1 MSWNSDLEPLT
12 MLAKDRRAEMVA
24 FVERER
30 LVKQNQSGQEHKHS
44 AWQWL
49 RMSLLSG
56 LQRGSRL
63 EPSSTPRSLL
73 QS

>member
-1 MSWNSDLEPLT
+1 MSWNTDLERLT
-12 MLAKDRRAEMVA
+12 MLTQDRHAEMLA

-30 LVKQNQSGQEHKHS
+30 LVKMNRVGQEHKHS

-56 LQRGSRL
+56 LQRESRL
-63 EPSSTPRSLL
+63 EPPSTPRSLL